1 MAEQLTESLLDLERR
16 GWDSL
21 CGGTGPAFYGA
32 LMTEDATMVLATG
45 RVLGRDE
52 VVTALDGAPPWDTY
66 SLSDVRL
73 VMAGAGA
80 ALVYT
85 AFAHREGAEP
95 FVAAMSSLYVV
106 TDDGWRLAVHT
117 QTSVSAPNG
126 WEPPRR

>member
-21 CGGTGPAFYGA
+21 CEGTGPAFYGA

-45 RVLGRDE
+45 QVLSRDE
-52 VVTALDGAPPWDTY
+52 VVTSLDGAPPWRTY

-85 AFAHREGAEP
+85 GSARREGAEP
-95 FVAAMSSLYVV
+95 FVASMTSLYVI
-106 TDDGWRLAVHT
+106 TDDGWRLALHT
-117 QTSVSAPNG
+117 QTPVARPSA
-126 WEPPRR
+126 

>member
-21 CGGTGPAFYGA
+21 CEGTGPAFYGA

-45 RVLGRDE
+45 QALSREE
-52 VVTALDGAPPWDTY
+52 VVATLSGAPPWGSY

-80 ALVYT
+80 ALAYT
-85 AFAHREGAEP
+85 GSARREGAEP
-95 FVAAMSSLYVV
+95 FVASMTSLYVI
-106 TDDGWRLAVHT
+106 TDDGWRLALHT
-117 QTSVSAPNG
+117 QTPVARPSA
-126 WEPPRR
+126 

>member
-21 CGGTGPAFYGA
+21 CDGTGSAFYGA

-45 RVLGRDE
+45 EVLGRDE
-52 VVTALDGAPPWDTY
+52 VVDTLSGAPPWGSY

-85 AFAHREGAEP
+85 GSAGREGGEP
-95 FVAAMSSLYVV
+95 FVAAVASVYVV
-106 TDDGWRLAVHT
+106 TDDGWRLALHT
-117 QTSVSAPNG
+117 QTPVGRPSS
-126 WEPPRR
+126 

>member
-21 CGGTGPAFYGA
+21 CDGTGSAFYGA

-45 RVLGRDE
+45 EVLGRDE
-52 VVTALDGAPPWDTY
+52 VVDTLSGAPPWGSY

-80 ALVYT
+80 ALAYT
-85 AFAHREGAEP
+85 GSAGREGGEP
-95 FVAAMSSLYVV
+95 CVAAVASVYVV
-106 TDDGWRLAVHT
+106 TDDGWRLALHT
-117 QTSVSAPNG
+117 QTPVGRPSS
-126 WEPPRR
+126 

>member
-21 CGGTGPAFYGA
+21 CEGTGPAFYGA

-45 RVLGRDE
+45 QALSREE
-52 VVTALDGAPPWDTY
+52 VVATLSGTPPWGSY

-85 AFAHREGAEP
+85 GSARREGAEP
-95 FVAAMSSLYVV
+95 FVASMTSLYVI
-106 TDDGWRLAVHT
+106 TDDGWRLALHT
-117 QTSVSAPNG
+117 QTPVGRPSS
-126 WEPPRR
+126 